1 MAILFFEFRVIKMTS
16 ENKISEYDVIVVGG
30 GPAGSTAAFLLSQA
44 GYEVLL
50 VDKAKFPRKKLCG
63 GLITEKTLNLIQKL
77 FDFSLDKLK
86 KDDVIDYVSDSYQ
99 IYFKNKQITTN
110 HLEGK
115 FHLIK
120 RDVYDN
126 YLLQT
131 VKQKGVEVLEKT
143 KVIDIDFKKN
153 IIKTKRDKKYK
164 SNYII
169 AADGVNSIIKNKIL
183 MERNLKNNSYIVNNK
198 AMTIETEVSK
208 EKLPFDLE
216 GPILYFGVINWGY
229 GWVFPKKDTAVI
241 GLGGLTNHNK
251 DLKKVFKEYL
261 KLLKLDKYSLEIK
274 GWPLPFGNYLDRPSY
289 KNTFLLGDAAN
300 LVDPLTGE
308 GLCYAH
314 KSAQIVSQVI
324 IENQKDTKM
333 ISNIYNERIN
343 EEIISKLKKAK
354 FYRSILWASPKMINK
369 ILVSIGAKYF
379 HKKITNIIQGYS
391 MF

>member
-1 MAILFFEFRVIKMTS
+1 MTS

-30 GPAGSTAAFLLSQA
+30 GPAGSSAAFLLSKA
-44 GYEVLL
+44 GFEVLL

-63 GLITEKTLNLIQKL
+63 GLITEKTLNLIQDI
-77 FDFSLDKLK
+77 FDCSLDELK
-86 KDDVIDYVSDSYQ
+86 NDNVIDYVSDSYQ
-99 IYFKNKQITTN
+99 IYFENKQITKN

-126 YLLQT
+126 YLLQF
-131 VKQKGVEVLEKT
+131 VKQKGVKVLENT
-143 KVIDIDFKKN
+143 KVTDVDFKNN
-153 IIKTKRDKKYK
+153 IIKTEKDKEFR
-164 SNYII
+164 SDYII
-169 AADGVNSIIKNKIL
+169 AADGVNSVIKNKIL

-208 EKLPFDLE
+208 EKLPFDLD

-229 GWVFPKKDTAVI
+229 GWVFPKRDTAVI
-241 GLGGLTNHNK
+241 GLGGLVNQNK
-251 DLKKVFKEYL
+251 DLKEIFKEYL
-261 KLLKLDKYSLEIK
+261 KLLKLDKYPLKVK

-289 KNTFLLGDAAN
+289 KNTFLIGDAAN

-324 IENQKDTKM
+324 IENQKDTQM
-333 ISNIYNERIN
+333 IPSLYNERVN
-343 EEIISKLKKAK
+343 EEIIKKLKKSK

-369 ILVSIGAKYF
+369 ILVSLGAKYF
-379 HKKITNIIQGYS
+379 HKKITNLIQGYS